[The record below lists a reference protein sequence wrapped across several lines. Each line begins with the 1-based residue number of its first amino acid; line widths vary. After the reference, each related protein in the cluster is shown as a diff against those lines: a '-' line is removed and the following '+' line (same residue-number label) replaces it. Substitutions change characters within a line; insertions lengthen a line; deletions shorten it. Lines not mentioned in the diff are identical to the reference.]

1 MTAYFSSRST
11 ETAFLVLWLALFCTL
26 TSCRSPMEL
35 TSSWKQSDIVI
46 DGNNMDWQG
55 FTTVLSSHNGTIGVL
70 HDNDFL
76 YLCFTTT
83 ERQFHAQM
91 VGFGFTVWFDPDGG
105 NNKIFG
111 IHFPLG
117 FDGGGR
123 ALMSQAEENTS
134 QMLERFLDRIP
145 PQLEL
150 LGPGADERHRVSVAQ
165 ASGISVR
172 LGRSQDALVYELKV
186 PLKKSDQSP
195 WALTIDP
202 TKPLGIGL
210 ETSEPSR
217 DRLQNQRAQAAPAR
231 GGRGGRGGGGGAT
244 AANPGQEPPQLLKLW
259 TRVTFATKIM

>member
-1 MTAYFSSRST
+1 MG
-11 ETAFLVLWLALFCTL
+11 TAFLVLCLALFCTL

-35 TSSWKQSDIVI
+35 TSSWKQADIVI
-46 DGNNMDWQG
+46 DGDNKDWQG
-55 FTTVLSSHNGTIGVL
+55 YSTVLSNYNATLGVR

-76 YLCFTTT
+76 YLCFATT
-83 ERQFHAQM
+83 ERQFHMQM
-91 VGFGFTVWFDPDGG
+91 VGLGLTVWFDPDGG
-105 NNKIFG
+105 KNKRFG

-117 FDGGGR
+117 LEGGGR
-123 ALMSQAEENTS
+123 MLMSQTDENTS
-134 QMLERFLDRIP
+134 QMLGRFLDRIP
-145 PQLEL
+145 PQIEL
-150 LGPGADERHRVSVAQ
+150 LGPGADERYRVSLVQ
-165 ASGISVR
+165 TSGINVR

-195 WALTIDP
+195 WALNIDP

-217 DRLQNQRAQAAPAR
+217 DRLQSQRAQAAPAR